1 MAPHKIIIDTD
12 PGVDD
17 ILALL
22 LAMAAKPEEIELIMV
37 SVTYGNVPLTSC
49 LKNAVAL
56 FHVLEKE
63 FAWRRSVGRAEG
75 YESLKACKPILAVG
89 PDHPLE
95 EESLM
100 ADYFHG
106 LDGLHG
112 VHEKHPD
119 LSPADT
125 WKDLF
130 KGGAEAASENNHLF
144 TPSKVPAHKELLRLL
159 RENPVDSITLL
170 TVGPMTTAALAA
182 GEDPETFLKLKEV
195 VVMGG
200 AVHVPGNITPVA
212 EFNTYADTIAAAR
225 VLALTSAKPASTMP
239 VLPNE
244 LSKLPPYP
252 ESLPRKLN
260 LALFP
265 LDITTPHLLMRD
277 TFDAAIKRQLEAGS
291 PLAIWINHFLSK
303 TLDHIES
310 LVGPDEIPG
319 LSLHDPLTVWYMIT
333 HNDPGWKTTP
343 KPEDIRVETTGQ
355 WTRGMNVID
364 KRGRKRAEDVT
375 LTPATSTAPAIMA
388 EEIPNDDNGW
398 LSAVRGNRVNRYI
411 SSPGEMAFAPFML
424 ERIFG

>member
-22 LAMAAKPEEIELIMV
+22 LALASKPEEVELVMV

-63 FAWRRSVGRAEG
+63 MAWRKSVGRPEG
-75 YESLKACKPILAVG
+75 YEGLKACKPILAVG

-106 LDGLHG
+106 IDGLHG
-112 VHEKHPD
+112 VHERHPD
-119 LSPADT
+119 LSPEDT
-125 WKDLF
+125 WQSLF
-130 KGGAEAASENNHLF
+130 DGGAEAASEDNRLF
-144 TPSKVPAHKELLRLL
+144 TPSKVPAHRELLRLL
-159 RENPVDSITLL
+159 RENPTDSISLL
-170 TVGPMTTAALAA
+170 TIGPMTTAALAA
-182 GEDPETFLKLKEV
+182 AEDPETFLKLKEV

-239 VLPNE
+239 TLPSE

-252 ESLPRKLN
+252 ESLSRKLN

-277 TFDAAIKRQLEAGS
+277 TFDAVVKEQLEAGS
-291 PLAIWINHFLSK
+291 PLATWINHFLSK
-303 TLDHIES
+303 TLDHIEA
-310 LVGPDEIPG
+310 LIGPGEIPG

-333 HNDPGWKTTP
+333 HDNPAWKTTP

-355 WTRGMNVID
+355 WSRGMHIID
-364 KRGRKRAEDVT
+364 KRGRKRADDII
-375 LTPATSTAPAIMA
+375 LTPATPSQPAVMA
-388 EEIPNDDNGW
+388 EEIPNDNAGW
-398 LSAVRGNRVNRYI
+398 LSAVRGNRVHRYV
-411 SSPGEMAFAPFML
+411 SSPGEKEFAPFL
-424 ERIFG
+424 LQRIFS